1 MGRRGESELP
11 IACPTCKTRETC
23 EWCEL
28 DDSGLSTLN
37 SAKVT
42 NEYSPGQMIFYEGN
56 PCLGIYCIQS
66 GTVILRKTDKAGN
79 TVILRMVQAGET
91 LGYRA
96 YFSGGAYGASAEVLS
111 KARICFIDR
120 HTVDALLDAN
130 PKIGQRFLSHIAR
143 ELGSAEHERFQLAT
157 LSVRPRL
164 AQLLLSLKERYAQV
178 DDEGNL
184 IWDLPYS
191 RRELAEHLGARPETV
206 ARTIKKLESDDVA
219 QFQGRTVRVKD
230 LDLLLD
236 EVELL
241 V

>member
-1 MGRRGESELP
+1 MLSAAK
-11 IACPTCKTRETC
+11 IA
-23 EWCEL
+23 
-28 DDSGLSTLN
+28 
-37 SAKVT
+37 

-56 PCLGIYCIQS
+56 PCLGIYCIQA
-66 GTVILRKTDKAGN
+66 GTVILRKTDRAGN

-96 YFSGGAYGASAEVLS
+96 YFSGSPYSASAEVLS
-111 KARICFIDR
+111 EARVCFIDQK
-120 HTVDALLDAN
+120 TVDRLLNRN
-130 PKIGQRFLSHIAR
+130 PRIGQRFLSHIAR
-143 ELGSAEHERFQLAT
+143 ELGTAEHEKFQLAT

-164 AQLLLSLKERYAQV
+164 AQLLLTLKERYASV

-206 ARTIKKLESDDVA
+206 ARTIKKLETDSVA
-219 QFQGRTVRVKD
+219 EFHGRTVRVRD

-236 EVELL
+236 EVEL
-241 V
+241 VV